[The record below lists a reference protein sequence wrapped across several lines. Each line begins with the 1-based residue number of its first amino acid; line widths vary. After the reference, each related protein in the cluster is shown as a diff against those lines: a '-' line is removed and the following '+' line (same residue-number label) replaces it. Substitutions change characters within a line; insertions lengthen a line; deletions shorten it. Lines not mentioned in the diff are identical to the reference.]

1 MKILFVHDNFP
12 AQFGALGSYLSS
24 KGWDVKFAT
33 AFEGAKDD
41 DQRFLKYASHREPT
55 EGVHPYAHNFE
66 KCVIKGQGRRGR
78 F

>member
-12 AQFGALGSYLSS
+12 AQFGALGGYLSQ

-41 DQRFLKYASHREPT
+41 DARFLKYRE
-55 EGVHPYAHNFE
+55 ALS
-66 KCVIKGQGRRGR
+66 
-78 F
+78 